1 MVCVSRT
8 PKSNVDGNCDDDDG
22 PDGESFDAV
31 LLFVFC
37 RRFSQCTEGKR
48 GRVSQWKTI
57 E

>member
-37 RRFSQCTEGKR
+37 RRFSQCTEGRREIMNK
-48 GRVSQWKTI
+48 
-57 E
+57 

>member
-22 PDGESFDAV
+22 PDGEPFDAV

-37 RRFSQCTEGKR
+37 RRFSQWTEGKR
-48 GRVSQWKTI
+48 G
-57 E
+57 